1 MGVVRTPYCFCSPNA
16 SRIQLLCYYTALW
29 NCPQLTRHGD
39 VWSPKI
45 FHRKATCRCEVARRA
60 EIEAFRIPS
69 HWNVRQHQESVDR
82 CALSEAHSDA
92 AQHNKIK
99 SSTLANSD
107 SPNGF
112 ILCQYGR
119 MLEIEGRQKKKNY
132 LRTECRQWLH

>member
-1 MGVVRTPYCFCSPNA
+1 M
-16 SRIQLLCYYTALW
+16 
-29 NCPQLTRHGD
+29 
-39 VWSPKI
+39 WSPKI

-119 MLEIEGRQKKKNY
+119 MLEIEGRQKKKKLPENRMPPMTSLRY
-132 LRTECRQWLH
+132 LSEWGMCLLPNISQRNHSTTPLFHHTYSIRSPN